1 MPEIEDYTRLQIAEF
16 LPDAIDR
23 ALLSYNE
30 ILESEEPE
38 KSTKFKAR
46 HDACKVAVAHIQ
58 LLIKLAKWADLPEE
72 AVKDM
77 GEDKQE
83 QLRCMIENAGSEIN
97 AYIKREE

>member
-16 LPDAIDR
+16 LPDAMER

-30 ILESEEPE
+30 ILKSEETE
-38 KSTKFKAR
+38 KSTKFKAQ

-58 LLIKLAKWADLPEE
+58 LLIKLAKLADLPEE
-72 AVKDM
+72 AVKNM

-83 QLRCMIENAGSEIN
+83 QLRCMIENASSEIN
-97 AYIKREE
+97 AYVKREE